1 MPSPRACIAIPSK
14 NRHQSLHRTL
24 PSALACG
31 VPIFI
36 CDQSENPY
44 SPQAELQ
51 ALSAVEVHHCPEI
64 PSLPAARQLPP
75 AYLHRL

>member
-1 MPSPRACIAIPSK
+1 MPPRACIAIPSK

-24 PSALACG
+24 PTALACG

-51 ALSAVEVHHCPEI
+51 ALGAIEVHHCPEI
-64 PSLPAARQLPP
+64 TQPACRSQPFTAHLC
-75 AYLHRL
+75 RL